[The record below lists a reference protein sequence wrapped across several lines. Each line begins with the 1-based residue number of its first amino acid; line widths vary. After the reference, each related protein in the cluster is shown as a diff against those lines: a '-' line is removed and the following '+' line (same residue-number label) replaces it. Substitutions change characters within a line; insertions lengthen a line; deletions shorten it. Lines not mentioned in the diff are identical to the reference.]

1 MCLSMHNSQVFK
13 MRVCLFKVLTRQ
25 RRTNIKPDRPD
36 KLACIRYGRFIS
48 IINAQKKTTVRLKF
62 FIKS

>member
-1 MCLSMHNSQVFK
+1 MHSSQVFK

-25 RRTNIKPDRPD
+25 RRTNIKSNRPD

-48 IINAQKKTTVRLKF
+48 IINVQKKTTVRLKCF
-62 FIKS
+62 LSLKKSK